1 MKIES
6 VKENVTFRRAY
17 HKGRAVNTPIM
28 SVYILYGRSGKTRLG
43 ITVSKKIGCSPERN
57 RIRRIIRAAF
67 YNCRDILPAK
77 KDIIVVARSA
87 IKDLKSTD
95 VERELRSRFENNKTC
110 P

>member
-17 HKGRAVNTPIM
+17 HKGKAVHTPIM
-28 SVYILYGRSGKTRLG
+28 SIYILRSRTGTQRLG

-67 YNCRDILPAK
+67 YSARDILPQNR
-77 KDIIVVARSA
+77 DIIVVARTA

-95 VERELRSRFENNKTC
+95 VERELRKRFENS
-110 P
+110 